1 MLLEKRALWLRK
13 EQARKKRAAEV
24 HHCPPD
30 FTTAIQY
37 SLFTRVQ
44 IAARPIS
51 DNARLIGCC
60 PPTSHPPIRALNASV
75 TGQLWMSMIQRT
87 AAREFVKSIRGDTP
101 VVSSGGKSGLDAAQT
116 TSHRSPLSE
125 LHLFREISSRIPP
138 QSP

>member
-24 HHCPPD
+24 HHFPPD

-37 SLFTRVQ
+37 FLFIRVQ

-51 DNARLIGCC
+51 DNARLIGER
-60 PPTSHPPIRALNASV
+60 PPTSHPAICALNASV
-75 TGQLWMSMIQRT
+75 AGQLWMSMIQRT

-101 VVSSGGKSGLDAAQT
+101 VVSAGGKSGLDAAQT
-116 TSHRSPLSE
+116 TSHRSGG
-125 LHLFREISSRIPP
+125 FRNCTVLL
-138 QSP
+138 